1 MKRWVCELLFWRRG
15 TLVYIGKKVTAPNG
29 HYPTF
34 QHPLVALFQVPT
46 TQLLQPLK
54 IQQCGGA
61 KLPSCSTRSKV
72 GRATFAFQTWSHSPL
87 HSASEISSN
96 RSIERLGFMLISVFQ
111 FFILQNWFCL
121 QQYKTHAMRK
131 VVKWADP
138 FWPYRPK
145 VE

>member
-1 MKRWVCELLFWRRG
+1 MLFWMRG
-15 TLVYIGKKVTAPNG
+15 TLVYIGKKCNSPKRPQ
-29 HYPTF
+29 PTF
-34 QHPLVALFQVPT
+34 QQSLRYHSKFQLHNFFNLRKSSNVEVRNFQVVWHNPRWGG
-46 TQLLQPLK
+46 
-54 IQQCGGA
+54 QC
-61 KLPSCSTRSKV
+61 
-72 GRATFAFQTWSHSPL
+72 FAFQTWSLL